1 MSKHGKQNR
10 ERQALADLQR
20 YAANPARTPEDAIAQ
35 MGAERRAIDAIAAAS
50 ERGLGAIGPEPA
62 LRDLP
67 GPYAIG
73 WALRAVK
80 DGYVRVRVRIPLDVL
95 EELAIGPASAPD
107 LRSNQAAWIQLEI
120 MQDEA
125 LQQIHGGRQ

>member
-20 YAANPARTPEDAIAQ
+20 YAADPARTPDDAIVQ

-50 ERGLGAIGPEPA
+50 EPEPP

-73 WALRAVK
+73 WAIKAVK